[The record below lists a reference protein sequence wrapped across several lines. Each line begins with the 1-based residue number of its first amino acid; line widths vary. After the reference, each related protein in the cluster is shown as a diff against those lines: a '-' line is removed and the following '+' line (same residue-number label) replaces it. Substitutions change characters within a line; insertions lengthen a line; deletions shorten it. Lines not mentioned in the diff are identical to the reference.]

1 MQHQFPNKFEMY
13 CLYFEI
19 CDDAEEVETEDVLMR
34 LVTSVDTAA
43 YFEKTVDLLKLN
55 VNKCFRG
62 VNKCI
67 DYLLAHIN
75 SNPSFS
81 ETLITTKF
89 VVNVLLN
96 TSKDSEETLK
106 SYSCSCNL
114 QKNRYKTIIRNY
126 KTSIVAIIWSQ
137 GIKFYKQ
144 AEYIESLEWLKIAL
158 SRLFYTDYKENQD
171 RGKVLRVIQNNY
183 FLLGEYNQVIS
194 TASQMDPEDKMH
206 RLPSL
211 ICSEPT

>member
-1 MQHQFPNKFEMY
+1 MDSLFFQEKYFNCYVLLIKTYKSIGTQKPNATSKAFSHMQHQFPNKFEMY

-19 CDDAEEVETEDVLMR
+19 CDDAKEVETEDVLMR

-55 VNKCFRG
+55 VNKCFQG

-67 DYLLAHIN
+67 DYLFAHLN

-106 SYSCSCNL
+106 SYSCFCNL
-114 QKNRYKTIIRNY
+114 QKNRYKAIIRNY
-126 KTSIVAIIWSQ
+126 KN
-137 GIKFYKQ
+137 
-144 AEYIESLEWLKIAL
+144 EYCCN
-158 SRLFYTDYKENQD
+158 YMVTGN
-171 RGKVLRVIQNNY
+171 KVL
-183 FLLGEYNQVIS
+183 
-194 TASQMDPEDKMH
+194 
-206 RLPSL
+206 
-211 ICSEPT
+211 

>member
-1 MQHQFPNKFEMY
+1 M
-13 CLYFEI
+13 LS
-19 CDDAEEVETEDVLMR
+19 R
-34 LVTSVDTAA
+34 
-43 YFEKTVDLLKLN
+43 
-55 VNKCFRG
+55 

-106 SYSCSCNL
+106 ELQLFLQFAEKSLQNNYQELQNEYCCN
-114 QKNRYKTIIRNY
+114 YMVT
-126 KTSIVAIIWSQ
+126 

-171 RGKVLRVIQNNY
+171 RGK
-183 FLLGEYNQVIS
+183 F
-194 TASQMDPEDKMH
+194 
-206 RLPSL
+206 
-211 ICSEPT
+211 

>member
-1 MQHQFPNKFEMY
+1 M
-13 CLYFEI
+13 
-19 CDDAEEVETEDVLMR
+19 LMR

-106 SYSCSCNL
+106 ELQLFLQFAEKSL
-114 QKNRYKTIIRNY
+114 QK
-126 KTSIVAIIWSQ
+126 Q
-137 GIKFYKQ
+137 
-144 AEYIESLEWLKIAL
+144 L
-158 SRLFYTDYKENQD
+158 SGTTKR
-171 RGKVLRVIQNNY
+171 VLLQLY
-183 FLLGEYNQVIS
+183 G
-194 TASQMDPEDKMH
+194 H
-206 RLPSL
+206 R
-211 ICSEPT
+211 E